1 MPEGDDQVILAEG
14 GKCGVLQRACDWV
27 GDGVSDTVGNAVG
40 DALTD
45 LVNGIIEGVVNTMT
59 YVLTFWVT
67 TPTGSLES
75 GGAVAGSVATM
86 QELLSTLTIF
96 FGVLGLLIAAGRMAW
111 TARAE
116 PIKEMLRMLAAVV
129 FVQALAVSATQ
140 MLLRGGDVFSTWLI
154 RQVTEEPMQNSFES
168 LIPVLRASGGGFVV
182 NPAQIQ
188 MAQGALLIIMIV
200 VLLATIAQFMFLILR
215 DVLLAIILV
224 FLPTLAAASLT
235 QGGSEA
241 FTKAQGWIV
250 ALLLYKPTAAV
261 IYALGVLM
269 VKGVGADSPEGGNVD
284 WAALLLGGLTLVL
297 ATLAMPALIKFVAPA
312 AGRGVSNAFSGGA
325 AVAAGAGA
333 VAAGASVAALAAT
346 GGASAPATGAAGA
359 STGASTTAPTAAA
372 SAPTAAPTPGAGE
385 TPSPQAPGSAPGGTV
400 PSGNDGGSGKTE
412 GSGDKT
418 SEGANPQQG
427 APAPSSPEGGQ
438 GTGAP
443 GPEAS
448 GSGAPAPDGSGTG
461 GVTTRDA
468 LNTVRDV
475 ADTAQQS
482 AGPSGAIE
490 EST

>member
-14 GKCGVLQRACDWV
+14 DKCGVLQRACDWV
-27 GDGVSDTVGNAVG
+27 GDGISDTVGNAVG
-40 DALTD
+40 NALTD

-116 PIKEMLRMLAAVV
+116 PIKEMFRMLAAVV

-154 RQVTEEPMQNSFES
+154 RQVTEESMQNSFES

-241 FTKAQGWIV
+241 FTKAQGWTV

-261 IYALGVLM
+261 
-269 VKGVGADSPEGGNVD
+269 
-284 WAALLLGGLTLVL
+284 
-297 ATLAMPALIKFVAPA
+297 VA
-312 AGRGVSNAFSGGA
+312 RQ
-325 AVAAGAGA
+325 
-333 VAAGASVAALAAT
+333 T
-346 GGASAPATGAAGA
+346 
-359 STGASTTAPTAAA
+359 
-372 SAPTAAPTPGAGE
+372 
-385 TPSPQAPGSAPGGTV
+385 
-400 PSGNDGGSGKTE
+400 
-412 GSGDKT
+412 
-418 SEGANPQQG
+418 
-427 APAPSSPEGGQ
+427 
-438 GTGAP
+438 
-443 GPEAS
+443 
-448 GSGAPAPDGSGTG
+448 
-461 GVTTRDA
+461 
-468 LNTVRDV
+468 
-475 ADTAQQS
+475 
-482 AGPSGAIE
+482 
-490 EST
+490 